1 MNKRQRKKQAYK
13 QYIRAIFEGYET
25 MLEDNSI
32 KELHFSYLKEVT
44 YLNVMI
50 KVRSILRRK
59 KSNSQKLLNSFCWE
73 VFSISWKI
81 HVYLQLKTDKKLK
94 RFLVW

>member
-32 KELHFSYLKEVT
+32 KEHFSYLKEVT
-44 YLNVMI
+44 YLE
-50 KVRSILRRK
+50 RDD
-59 KSNSQKLLNSFCWE
+59 QG
-73 VFSISWKI
+73 KI
-81 HVYLQLKTDKKLK
+81 HFTTKEK
-94 RFLVW
+94 

>member
-32 KELHFSYLKEVT
+32 KELQFSYLKEVT
-44 YLNVMI
+44 YLE
-50 KVRSILRRK
+50 RDD
-59 KSNSQKLLNSFCWE
+59 QG
-73 VFSISWKI
+73 KI
-81 HVYLQLKTDKKLK
+81 HFTTKEK
-94 RFLVW
+94 

>member
-25 MLEDNSI
+25 MLEDNGI

-44 YLNVMI
+44 YLE
-50 KVRSILRRK
+50 RDD
-59 KSNSQKLLNSFCWE
+59 QG
-73 VFSISWKI
+73 KI
-81 HVYLQLKTDKKLK
+81 HFTTKEK
-94 RFLVW
+94 

>member
-32 KELHFSYLKEVT
+32 KELHFSYLTEVT
-44 YLNVMI
+44 DLE
-50 KVRSILRRK
+50 RDD
-59 KSNSQKLLNSFCWE
+59 QG
-73 VFSISWKI
+73 KI
-81 HVYLQLKTDKKLK
+81 HFTTNEK
-94 RFLVW
+94 

>member
-32 KELHFSYLKEVT
+32 TELNFSSLKEVT
-44 YLNVMI
+44 YLE
-50 KVRSILRRK
+50 RDDHG
-59 KSNSQKLLNSFCWE
+59 
-73 VFSISWKI
+73 KI
-81 HVYLQLKTDKKLK
+81 HFTTTEQ
-94 RFLVW
+94 

>member
-44 YLNVMI
+44 YLE
-50 KVRSILRRK
+50 RDD
-59 KSNSQKLLNSFCWE
+59 QG
-73 VFSISWKI
+73 KI
-81 HVYLQLKTDKKLK
+81 HFCLLYTSDAADEL
-94 RFLVW
+94 

>member
-32 KELHFSYLKEVT
+32 KDLHFSYLKEVT
-44 YLNVMI
+44 YLE
-50 KVRSILRRK
+50 RDD
-59 KSNSQKLLNSFCWE
+59 QG
-73 VFSISWKI
+73 KI
-81 HVYLQLKTDKKLK
+81 HFTTKEK
-94 RFLVW
+94 

>member
-32 KELHFSYLKEVT
+32 KELHFSYLKETT
-44 YLNVMI
+44 YLE
-50 KVRSILRRK
+50 RDD
-59 KSNSQKLLNSFCWE
+59 QD
-73 VFSISWKI
+73 KI
-81 HVYLQLKTDKKLK
+81 HFTTKEK
-94 RFLVW
+94 

>member
-32 KELHFSYLKEVT
+32 KELHFSHLKEVT
-44 YLNVMI
+44 YLE
-50 KVRSILRRK
+50 RDD
-59 KSNSQKLLNSFCWE
+59 QG
-73 VFSISWKI
+73 KI
-81 HVYLQLKTDKKLK
+81 HFTTKEK
-94 RFLVW
+94 